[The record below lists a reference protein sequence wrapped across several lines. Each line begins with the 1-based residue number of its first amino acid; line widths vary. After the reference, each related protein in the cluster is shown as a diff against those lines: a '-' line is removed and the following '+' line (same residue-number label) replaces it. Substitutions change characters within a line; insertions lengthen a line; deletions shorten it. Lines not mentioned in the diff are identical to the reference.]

1 MDEKKLL
8 EYKRRGYLTPED
20 FEGSDREKLQA
31 ALSLAAKEDIGK
43 VLIGGE
49 LNLDGT
55 VAIPAGMELKL
66 LAGARV
72 RGSADP
78 LFVNGVSL
86 EPEKASWSFEDKWI
100 YLLGERDSEIQGNL
114 AFFHAGNLVFE
125 DLKIKGS
132 VTFEFCREVRM
143 ERCEIASGQDS
154 AVTLLRGC
162 NNYIMQYNRISAKRS
177 AVLADASLE
186 KGPYVMGKD
195 AEIHEL
201 IIRENTLEG
210 EAALFIGASEESGVF
225 NVQYDHTKSSGI
237 GVVIGHEGESLDKK
251 RYFNLTA
258 TDFEGTREEKLL
270 RNEVKHCFFGE

>member
-31 ALSLAAKEDIGK
+31 ALSLAAEEDIRK
-43 VLIGGE
+43 VLVGGE
-49 LNLDGT
+49 WNLEGT

-66 LAGARV
+66 LAGAKI

-78 LFVNGVSL
+78 LFVNSVSL

-100 YLLGERDSEIQGNL
+100 YLLGESGSEIRGNL
-114 AFFHAGNLVFE
+114 AFYHAGNLVFE
-125 DLKIKGS
+125 DLKITGS

-143 ERCEIASGQDS
+143 ERCEIASGQES

-162 NNYIMQYNRISAKRS
+162 NNYIIQYNKLSAGK
-177 AVLADASLE
+177 AALAADASLE

-210 EAALFIGASEESGVF
+210 EAAFFIGASAENGVF

-237 GVVIGHEGESLDKK
+237 GVVIGHKGESLDKK

-258 TDFEGTREEKLL
+258 TDFEGTKEEKLL
-270 RNEVKHCFFGE
+270 HNEVKHCFFGE